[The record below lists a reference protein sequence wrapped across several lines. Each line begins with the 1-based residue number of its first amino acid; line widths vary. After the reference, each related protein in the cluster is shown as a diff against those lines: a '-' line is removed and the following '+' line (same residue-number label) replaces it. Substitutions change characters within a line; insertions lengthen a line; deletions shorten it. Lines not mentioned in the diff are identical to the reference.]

1 MTIPPRE
8 TECIVC
14 GTPNTTMSGSGNL
27 ETKCSRCGTFTL
39 TGSAMTTLPSMV
51 GTDIIRRSKM
61 SHALRRA
68 QASPGFSK
76 TQIRDADL
84 ASYWALER
92 LPDPVEAAQN
102 LVLWLGEHQ
111 DFAHRYATP
120 DRDMLAAQIGLPI
133 EPNGGDATTFGWLF
147 T

>member
-8 TECIVC
+8 TESIVC
-14 GTPNTTMSGSGNL
+14 GTPNAAISGSGNL

-39 TGSAMTTLPSMV
+39 TGTAMTTLPGMV

-68 QASPGFSK
+68 QASPDFGK

-84 ASYWALER
+84 ASYWSR
-92 LPDPVEAAQN
+92 RKRKY
-102 LVLWLGEHQ
+102 GSEH
-111 DFAHRYATP
+111 
-120 DRDMLAAQIGLPI
+120 
-133 EPNGGDATTFGWLF
+133 
-147 T
+147 